1 MAISALRRL
10 DFSEVPLIDIAP
22 LIDRDKQRHKAT
34 VDAIDKACSE
44 VGFMYVKNHGV
55 PENVLRDVVAETIAF
70 FSLPAEVK
78 AEANIARSPIYR
90 GYLPLR
96 YHGAVTKGGNHS
108 EGYVI
113 SRESAERID
122 PLAGHNQGPAGRP
135 QFKQALLAYFAA
147 AEGLAHVL
155 LPCFAEALGL
165 DAAAFMGMF
174 DRSRTMMNLAHYPLQ
189 DSPEDLDQIGVR
201 PHSDFGA
208 LTVLWQDQSGA
219 LELQNRSGEWVEV
232 PPIDGT
238 YVINIG
244 DMLQTWSNGR
254 FASTQHRVIN
264 RYAKDR
270 YSVPLFINPNYDV
283 VVEPLVGGADADFVP
298 YVAGEYMQKRLNAI
312 YPHDPIPA

>member
-1 MAISALRRL
+1 MAISVLRRL
-10 DFSEVPLIDIAP
+10 DFSEVPVIDMAP
-22 LIDRDKQRHKAT
+22 LLDGGSKRHQPTIDA
-34 VDAIDKACSE
+34 VDRACSE

-55 PENVLRDVVAETIAF
+55 PEGILKDVVEESMSF
-70 FSLPAEVK
+70 FALAPEVK
-78 AEANIARSPIYR
+78 GRVNIAKSPIYR

-122 PLAGHNQGPAGRP
+122 PLAGLNQWPEGRP
-135 QFKQALLAYFAA
+135 KFKSAVLGYFSA
-147 AEGLAHVL
+147 AERLAHIL
-155 LPCFAEALGL
+155 LPCFAQTLGI
-165 DAAAFMGMF
+165 DAARFMGMF

-208 LTVLWQDQSGA
+208 LTVLWQDRSGG
-219 LELQNRSGEWVEV
+219 LEVQNRNGEWVEV
-232 PPIDGT
+232 PPIEGT

-244 DMLQTWSNGR
+244 DMLQTWSNGH
-254 FASTQHRVIN
+254 FVSTQHRVIN
-264 RYAKDR
+264 RYARDR

-283 VVEPLVGGADADFVP
+283 VVEPLVGQPEPDFVP
-298 YVAGEYMQKRLNAI
+298 YLAGKYMEKRLNAI
-312 YPHDPIPA
+312 YPHDPVT